1 MLKKGRR
8 FESCLL
14 HDAILSRII
23 SISFITGRND
33 PVKGIVSQFF
43 PTTVLLFSHL
53 SPISLFFG
61 ALYLGWIGSE
71 NLGGEFWPVDTG
83 QRRSPQGIPTHP
95 LNPSSRER
103 SRTVVVEKSNHCHW
117 HTALS
122 PLQGMKD
129 ILVIFV
135 KDKLWK
141 ALYMLTITNRWWR
154 ARLCLFRLS
163 QTLERHNSDFWD
175 ASKPNYH
182 PTTFFIDTRKAPFR
196 IGTKLALLTI
206 ERMVTTWKTS

>member
-1 MLKKGRR
+1 MLKKGRS

-141 ALYMLTITNRWWR
+141 AFCAEVICAYHRKQAVEGQALPLQAQSDTGK
-154 ARLCLFRLS
+154 AQFRLLGCF
-163 QTLERHNSDFWD
+163 Q
-175 ASKPNYH
+175 
-182 PTTFFIDTRKAPFR
+182 
-196 IGTKLALLTI
+196 TKLTYCHFFY
-206 ERMVTTWKTS
+206 RH